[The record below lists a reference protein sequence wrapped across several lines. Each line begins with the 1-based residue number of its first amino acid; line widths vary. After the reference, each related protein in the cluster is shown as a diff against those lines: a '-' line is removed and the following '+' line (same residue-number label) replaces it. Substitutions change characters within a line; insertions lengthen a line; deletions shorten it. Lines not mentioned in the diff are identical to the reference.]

1 MSAIQPKAHPSEKP
15 ITMFISIFNANHT
28 TPIAVFDLKKKHF
41 IDNPFGLGALG
52 TLVEDLAFHGCHGYK
67 AIVANLDKLPRN
79 RQGVI
84 LEKAYPSRL
93 SLEDLQAAL
102 TDALTPRPSAVKSEP
117 AKGLRG
123 GLTPENRYQRP
134 KVITDHM
141 LVTATEL
148 RDGGFTWKTVANA
161 LGVGRS
167 AIKWAYQKMLSKGTT
182 V

>member
-1 MSAIQPKAHPSEKP
+1 MSVIQPKARPSENP
-15 ITMFISIFNANHT
+15 TIMFISIFNVNHT
-28 TPIAVFDLKKKHF
+28 TPIAVFDTKKKHF

-84 LEKAYPSRL
+84 LQKAIPSRL

-102 TDALTPRPSAVKSEP
+102 TDALMQGPSVVKSEP
-117 AKGLRG
+117 AKGFRG

-134 KVITDHM
+134 KVITDQM
-141 LVTATEL
+141 LVAATEL
-148 RDGGFTWKTVANA
+148 RDDGFTWKTVANA

-167 AIKWAYQKMLSKGTT
+167 AIKWAYQKMLSRVAT